1 MSEGILVSQPVPAS
15 GETRRLNP
23 VVRLLGRTL
32 TVRRGQIGLALLA
45 LAVVAAV
52 AGPHLAPFG
61 VDDFVG
67 APFQPPDGSSLFG
80 TDNLGRDVFS
90 RALAGGGG
98 LLWMSAGATL
108 IAMVFG
114 TAIGLIAGQ
123 SRGRLDGLLMRAMD
137 VILAFP
143 ERVLVL
149 LCVAIAGAGGLLLM
163 VSVGLVFMP
172 AIARAS
178 RAVTLDV
185 AHKEFVQYAEAIGM
199 PRRQILMRE
208 ILPNILTPLMVE
220 AGFRLTWAMGL
231 IAGIQNGDEPAIDLC
246 LRKLCRRPLCDSA
259 AMAAGTFA
267 LTLKFLGQTMLPIP
281 AHVVARIL
289 DRARRAGD
297 GGASRRTIH

>member
-15 GETRRLNP
+15 GETRRVNP

-32 TVRRGQIGLALLA
+32 TMRRGQIGLALLA

-67 APFQPPDGSSLFG
+67 APFQPPDGDSLFG
-80 TDNLGRDVFS
+80 TDNLGRDVLS

-98 LLWMSAGATL
+98 LLWMSTGATL

-123 SRGRLDGLLMRAMD
+123 SRGHLDGLLMRAMD

-231 IAGIQNGDEPAIDLC
+231 IAGIN
-246 LRKLCRRPLCDSA
+246 
-259 AMAAGTFA
+259 
-267 LTLKFLGQTMLPIP
+267 FLGFGVQPPTADWGMMINENRDGLLFQPWAVGLPIICIGFVIFG
-281 AHVVARIL
+281 ANLLADAVARAA
-289 DRARRAGD
+289 ARIEG
-297 GGASRRTIH
+297 